1 VLLYLVRGKGP
12 DGKQVDEVCIDLSA
26 AFDAVAKLERR
37 GVTDIRMVEVKSG
50 REIDLN
56 KLCKNREQ

>member
-1 VLLYLVRGKGP
+1 VLYLVRGKGP
-12 DGKQVDEVCIDLSA
+12 DGKQVDEVRLDLST

-37 GVTDIRMVEVKSG
+37 GVMDIRMVEVASG

-56 KLCKNREQ
+56 KFLKNQKQ